1 MEFQV
6 ILAQSQ
12 IGLKLHKGKSSMEVS
27 MFKDK
32 QVWTLATPPQLKT
45 KKDLECTQYAL
56 LNSKQDAAFDLSCG
70 SLNNCF
76 LTF

>member
-45 KKDLECTQYAL
+45 KMECTQ
-56 LNSKQDAAFDLSCG
+56 DAFTE
-70 SLNNCF
+70 F
-76 LTF
+76 

>member
-32 QVWTLATPPQLKT
+32 QVGRLATPPQLKT
-45 KKDLECTQYAL
+45 KMDLECTH
-56 LNSKQDAAFDLSCG
+56 DAFTE
-70 SLNNCF
+70 F
-76 LTF
+76 

>member
-32 QVWTLATPPQLKT
+32 QVGRLATPPQLKT
-45 KKDLECTQYAL
+45 KMDLECTQ
-56 LNSKQDAAFDLSCG
+56 DAFTE
-70 SLNNCF
+70 F
-76 LTF
+76 